1 MTLHSSYDDLALS
14 PGAERCGQSIRE
26 RQGTTGMRPAS
37 LQERLAKRTGLSA
50 LDVARAL
57 LELSRLELV
66 TGIDRNG
73 RPFGMVRWIGAVPAV
88 LTTPDELEWR
98 EILASFGD
106 LDARDRDTL
115 AIPPV
120 AMRGLDRDDKVA
132 LLEGML
138 AMRQSPCST
147 DVWVWSAENLLGSS
161 KAARSLRMELG
172 GLGVNVDDGGG
183 LYYAITAGPAIPE
196 AVVLIENPRVFSA
209 VATSAQASR
218 ILAVAAYGYGLTIDN
233 FGQRL
238 LAGQV
243 VSCPAAGERADL
255 RWALTQLPAY
265 FWGDLDLE
273 GLRIYESLKQRLPS
287 IRLSAAY
294 GAMDRMLDD
303 GRRSHPYHRLFE
315 KDGQRTPPSGHEADV
330 AYLAGRCSQR
340 AVDQEAVVR
349 IVDQVDLTKP
359 FER

>member
-1 MTLHSSYDDLALS
+1 M
-14 PGAERCGQSIRE
+14 P
-26 RQGTTGMRPAS
+26 
-37 LQERLAKRTGLSA
+37 
-50 LDVARAL
+50 L
-57 LELSRLELV
+57 LEVAKALRELSLLGV
-66 TGIDRNG
+66 ITGIGVNG
-73 RPFGMVRWIGAVPAV
+73 RPVRMVKWVGTEPSRQVCPQEV
-88 LTTPDELEWR
+88 EWR
-98 EILASFGD
+98 EILEGLGDKLSEADRASLGSSFS
-106 LDARDRDTL
+106 TFN
-115 AIPPV
+115 
-120 AMRGLDRDDKVA
+120 GLDRCDKIA
-132 LLEGML
+132 IIEGMI
-138 AMRQSPCST
+138 AMRDGIRCADT
-147 DVWVWSAENLLGSS
+147 WVWSAENLLGSS
-161 KAARSLRMELG
+161 KAARSLRTDLG
-172 GLGVNVDDGGG
+172 GLGVNVDDSGG
-183 LYYAITAGPAIPE
+183 LYYAITAGPSTPE

-243 VSCPAAGERADL
+243 VSCPAVGERADL

-294 GAMDRMLDD
+294 SAMDRMLDD
-303 GRRSHPYHRLFE
+303 RRRSHPYHRLFE
-315 KDGQRTPPSGHEADV
+315 KDRQGIPPSGNEADV
-330 AYLAGRCSQR
+330 AYLAKRCLQR

-349 IVDQVDLTKP
+349 IVDQINLTMP